1 MPAKKEAAG
10 FLDLSALLAEEKQA
24 AAEFIRLT
32 GAMYDLLLTGE
43 YEALEALLNE
53 RQSFI
58 SRTDELKARADLL
71 YLELRGGLSSE
82 GLAVFYARKDEVAK
96 LWQEARQ
103 QDKVVAEKMHALLLE
118 LRQKLSDV
126 SSSKK
131 GLMAYAASNRPDIA
145 RALDDKF

>member
-1 MPAKKEAAG
+1 VPAKKEAAG
-10 FLDLSALLAEEKQA
+10 FLDLCALLAEEKQA

-131 GLMAYAASNRPDIA
+131 GLMAYAASSRPDIA

>member
-10 FLDLSALLAEEKQA
+10 FLDLCALLAEEKQA